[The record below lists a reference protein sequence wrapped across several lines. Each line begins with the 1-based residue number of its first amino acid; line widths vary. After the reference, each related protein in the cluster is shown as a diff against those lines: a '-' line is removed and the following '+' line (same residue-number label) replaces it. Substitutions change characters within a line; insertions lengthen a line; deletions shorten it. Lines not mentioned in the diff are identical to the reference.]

1 MTIPATG
8 RWGVSTRGASP
19 PRPRGGWVYLTP
31 LLAALGVWVY
41 GPALVTLGL
50 SFTDWRLTDT
60 PTWSGLD
67 NLRALFSDGD
77 FGRSAGQTV
86 LYALALLPFAT
97 VIPLVIATMLWMR
110 PGRAAIVY
118 RSLLFLPVM
127 VAPVSLAVA
136 WRFLLNPLNGLL
148 AQGLESL
155 GLPTLDL
162 LGNPSTALVTIVLI
176 TASRVT
182 AFNMLLYGAA
192 LASLDRRLLEAARLE
207 RANAWETM
215 RFVVLPQLVRPTI
228 VLALLSLVLAGQ
240 WTFTNVAVLTQG
252 GPDNATDSVYYRIYT
267 LGFTFFQ
274 IGPASAAAML
284 VLATLALVGAAVA
297 VAQRRTRP

>member
-1 MTIPATG
+1 MTVPTTG
-8 RWGVSTRGASP
+8 RWGVRTRGAPP
-19 PRPRGGWVYLTP
+19 PRARGWVYLAP

-50 SFTDWRLTDT
+50 SFADWRLTDT

-67 NLRALFSDGD
+67 NLRTLFADGD
-77 FGRSAGQTV
+77 FVRSAGQTV

-97 VIPLVIATMLWMR
+97 VVPLVIATMLWMR
-110 PGRAAIVY
+110 PGRAATVY

-127 VAPVSLAVA
+127 VAPVSVAVA

-148 AQGLESL
+148 AQGLQAV
-155 GLPTLDL
+155 GLPTVDL
-162 LGNPSTALVTIVLI
+162 LGTPSTALVTVVLV
-176 TASRVT
+176 TAARVT

-192 LASLDRRLLEAARLE
+192 LSALDRRLLEAARLE
-207 RANAWETM
+207 RASAWETM

-252 GPDNATDSVYYRIYT
+252 GPDNATDSAYYRIYT

-284 VLATLALVGAAVA
+284 VLAALAAVGAAVA
-297 VAQRRTRP
+297 LVQRRARP

>member
-1 MTIPATG
+1 MGCLRARRPA
-8 RWGVSTRGASP
+8 AAH
-19 PRPRGGWVYLTP
+19 PRFPRVGLLAP
-31 LLAALGVWVY
+31 LLVALGVWVY

-50 SFTDWRLTDT
+50 SFADWRLTDT
-60 PTWSGLD
+60 LTWAGLD
-67 NLRALFSDGD
+67 NLRMLLSDGD
-77 FGRSAGQTV
+77 FVRSAGQTV

-97 VIPLVIATMLWMR
+97 VVPLMIATMLWMR
-110 PGRAAIVY
+110 PGRAALVY
-118 RSLLFLPVM
+118 RALLFLPVM
-127 VAPVSLAVA
+127 VAPVSVAVA

-148 AQGLESL
+148 AHGLGAF
-155 GLPTLDL
+155 GLPPVDL
-162 LGNPSTALVTIVLI
+162 LGDPSTALLTVVAI
-176 TASRVT
+176 TAARVT

-192 LASLDRRLLEAARLE
+192 LSGLDRRLLEVARLE
-207 RANAWETM
+207 RATAWETM

-274 IGPASAAAML
+274 VGPASAAAML
-284 VLATLALVGAAVA
+284 VLAALAIVGAAVA
-297 VAQRRTRP
+297 LVQRGSRHE